1 MKEDDNADDKDYFEV
16 VEEKEEEVIEV
27 VEEEEEEEKDNDNDN
42 DNDNYNADDKES
54 FLLDPSVVVF
64 STTAIM

>member
-42 DNDNYNADDKES
+42 DNADDKES